1 MVKNDE
7 IKANTCIETLHS
19 RYNNKTIAKYE
30 FEGADRINIRL
41 DFDARLE
48 MGSEIVLTKDVEGEN
63 IIKRINQSELEL
75 IKQNDNEDIE
85 LKTSKFYI
93 HYPHQ
98 PS

>member
-1 MVKNDE
+1 
-7 IKANTCIETLHS
+7 
-19 RYNNKTIAKYE
+19 
-30 FEGADRINIRL
+30 
-41 DFDARLE
+41 

-63 IIKRINQSELEL
+63 IIKRFNQSELEL

-93 HYPHQ
+93 NYLNQ